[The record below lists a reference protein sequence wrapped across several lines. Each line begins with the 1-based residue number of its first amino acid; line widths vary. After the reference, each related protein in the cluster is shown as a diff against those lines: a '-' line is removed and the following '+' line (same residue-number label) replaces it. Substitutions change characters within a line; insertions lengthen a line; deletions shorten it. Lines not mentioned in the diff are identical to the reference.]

1 MKWMVVH
8 WLVAQTLRQT
18 ITALRRS
25 FRPSRLPLVALP
37 HSFGDSVR
45 YRIKMHL
52 RCTYYLYIYIYTYAS
67 FMEMLYHI
75 SPRSPD
81 WYFLI
86 FGNQPKLSL
95 SARGTAQH
103 LQEVSGLALH
113 LLLNS
118 HPSGH
123 NSPHCASWLSKLI
136 GNYGL
141 TSGLM
146 VDLPLSIYR
155 VDAAL
160 NPPNKK
166 SKNIKQNH

>member
-1 MKWMVVH
+1 MY
-8 WLVAQTLRQT
+8 
-18 ITALRRS
+18 I
-25 FRPSRLPLVALP
+25 
-37 HSFGDSVR
+37 
-45 YRIKMHL
+45 
-52 RCTYYLYIYIYTYAS
+52 LYICVCVCVS

-75 SPRSPD
+75 SPRLPD
-81 WYFLI
+81 WYFPI

-95 SARGTAQH
+95 RARGTKRH

-166 SKNIKQNH
+166 SKKKQNHWKPIEKKHWKPMDFLDRQACARQDTCCFSSCTAAT